1 MSTKDSVKALYT
13 NLSSYE
19 GSIIASLEDAMVNP
33 SMATDLLGSLE
44 VDELE
49 TDILGRVSHNSSN
62 IESSLQDAV
71 DIRYAVSREVAMR
84 AMKRS
89 DYYID
94 AGEEHSDEKLR
105 LDNRKV
111 NTMQYLIGN
120 TAVQRR

>member
-33 SMATDLLGSLE
+33 SMATDLLANLE

-49 TDILGRVSHNSSN
+49 TDLISRMSHNSSN
-62 IESSLQDAV
+62 IESSFQEAV
-71 DIRYAVSREVAMR
+71 DTRYAVSREVNIR

-94 AGEEHSDEKLR
+94 AGEEHADEKLR
-105 LDNRKV
+105 LELRKV
-111 NTMQYLIGN
+111 NTMQYILGN
-120 TAVQRR
+120 TDIQRR